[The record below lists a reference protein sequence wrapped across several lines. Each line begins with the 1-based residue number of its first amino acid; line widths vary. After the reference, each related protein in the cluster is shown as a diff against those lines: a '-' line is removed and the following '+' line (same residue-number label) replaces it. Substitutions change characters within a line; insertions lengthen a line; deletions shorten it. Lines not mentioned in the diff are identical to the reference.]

1 MEEKS
6 KKKLGLLTVL
16 LFLAIIVIIIM
27 GIFMNKIQNEK
38 VEESKK
44 AAELQTQVDNLNEKI
59 DNISNIVNAN
69 NFTDNEKQNKELSE
83 SEKQEIFNKAV
94 KNQTVF
100 IDTMISNKDFGQKNF
115 SDKEMILM
123 LPDSSEGKIF
133 KSYEDDGEI
142 YGKASITDVEKSAK
156 KVFGKEVNVIKAV
169 QNNNSIKVDNED
181 VMVEVRSGVGILN
194 AKLISIESVD
204 SNEYTINFEFSS
216 SSDDTY
222 KLTVEYEN
230 GNVVYKSL
238 EI

>member
-156 KVFGKEVNVIKAV
+156 KVFGKEVNVIKSV

-238 EI
+238 EK

>member
-44 AAELQTQVDNLNEKI
+44 AAELQTQVNNLNEKI

-100 IDTMISNKDFGQKNF
+100 IDTMISNKDFDQKNF

-142 YGKASITDVEKSAK
+142 YGKASRTDVETSAK

-238 EI
+238 EK

>member
-1 MEEKS
+1 
-6 KKKLGLLTVL
+6 
-16 LFLAIIVIIIM
+16 
-27 GIFMNKIQNEK
+27 
-38 VEESKK
+38 
-44 AAELQTQVDNLNEKI
+44 
-59 DNISNIVNAN
+59 
-69 NFTDNEKQNKELSE
+69 
-83 SEKQEIFNKAV
+83 
-94 KNQTVF
+94 
-100 IDTMISNKDFGQKNF
+100 
-115 SDKEMILM
+115 M

-230 GNVVYKSL
+230 GNVVYKGL
-238 EI
+238 EK

>member
-83 SEKQEIFNKAV
+83 SEKQEIFNKADLS
-94 KNQTVF
+94 F
-100 IDTMISNKDFGQKNF
+100 SLLSISF
-115 SDKEMILM
+115 L
-123 LPDSSEGKIF
+123 
-133 KSYEDDGEI
+133 
-142 YGKASITDVEKSAK
+142 
-156 KVFGKEVNVIKAV
+156 
-169 QNNNSIKVDNED
+169 
-181 VMVEVRSGVGILN
+181 
-194 AKLISIESVD
+194 
-204 SNEYTINFEFSS
+204 
-216 SSDDTY
+216 
-222 KLTVEYEN
+222 
-230 GNVVYKSL
+230 
-238 EI
+238 

>member
-100 IDTMISNKDFGQKNF
+100 IDTMISNKDFGQINF

-238 EI
+238 EK

>member
-38 VEESKK
+38 VEEIKK

-238 EI
+238 EK

>member
-44 AAELQTQVDNLNEKI
+44 AAELQTQENNLNEKI

-222 KLTVEYEN
+222 KLTVECEN
-230 GNVVYKSL
+230 GNVVYKGL
-238 EI
+238 EK

>member
-1 MEEKS
+1 MRK
-6 KKKLGLLTVL
+6 
-16 LFLAIIVIIIM
+16 
-27 GIFMNKIQNEK
+27 
-38 VEESKK
+38 
-44 AAELQTQVDNLNEKI
+44 
-59 DNISNIVNAN
+59 
-69 NFTDNEKQNKELSE
+69 
-83 SEKQEIFNKAV
+83 EIFNKAL

-238 EI
+238 EK

>member
-230 GNVVYKSL
+230 GKVVYKSL
-238 EI
+238 EK

>member
-38 VEESKK
+38 VEKSKK

-181 VMVEVRSGVGILN
+181 AMVEVRSGVGILN

-238 EI
+238 EK

>member
-44 AAELQTQVDNLNEKI
+44 AAELQTQVNNLNEKI

-100 IDTMISNKDFGQKNF
+100 IDTMISNKDFDQKNF

-230 GNVVYKSL
+230 GNVVYKGL
-238 EI
+238 EK